1 LQRLVGAAEGAEEEA
16 RVGVAGDED
25 GAGVASRG
33 EASGGVE
40 PEAALGRGGGG
51 AMAAVAAGGEDGAD
65 LRFEELDVFGSW
77 QEGRGT
83 QDQQK
88 GTHHEL

>member
-1 LQRLVGAAEGAEEEA
+1 LDNLDEEA
-16 RVGVAGDED
+16 FLGFAGDD
-25 GAGVASRG
+25 GGDAAAAALAGGFAGV
-33 EASGGVE
+33 EI
-40 PEAALGRGGGG
+40 EAAFGLLEFG
-51 AMAAVAAGGEDGAD
+51 AVAAVAAGGEDGAD